1 MYKFVELIRNRAGLT
16 AHRAVI
22 YSMPVLNR
30 IIFITSSRQ
39 RNGSALRQSLSRVE
53 VPFPTFF

>member
-39 RNGSALRQSLSRVE
+39 RNGSALRQSLSRV
-53 VPFPTFF
+53 